1 MQLYNTLSAEERAEL
16 IDQAGEQRLTLS
28 FYAYAKIKDP
38 KKFRDDL
45 FIAWNALDALGR
57 IYVAYEG
64 INAQMSI
71 PAINIEAFRETLET
85 YDFMSGIRLNVAV
98 EHDDHSFLKLTILT
112 DKNKPLS
119 LLDVGCGD
127 GRFFDQVRQ
136 SEISNIE
143 LCGLDPTEGCVA
155 TCKAKGYTVFCMNI
169 ANFKSAFPDRS
180 FDAVTAYHV
189 LEHIADPK
197 KFLSELISL
206 ISGTGAIYISTPY
219 SPMNFEL
226 AWYDVL
232 NHPPHHMGRWNL
244 EVYKKLAAN
253 LKLKLEVFMP
263 AGEGLLKAA
272 TLSFMFATHGPL
284 TTYPKIKILKSIA
297 RHPIKFFKHLHKQSQ
312 RTKIAGKRVSNVIL
326 VKFTKLQGALGIAN
340 I

>member
-1 MQLYNTLSAEERAEL
+1 MINEEKIL
-16 IDQAGEQRLTLS
+16 CPVCDVQAK
-28 FYAYAKIKDP
+28 KIKSLSQ
-38 KKFRDDL
+38 KFIQQKL
-45 FIAWNALDALGR
+45 ALHFNTEITTNLEMVDYAMMQCPACSFEF
-57 IYVAYEG
+57 AYPPVEG
-64 INAQMSI
+64 PGAFYNWITAQPSYYTQSRWEYFKV
-71 PAINIEAFRETLET
+71 IEL
-85 YDFMSGIRLNVAV
+85 
-98 EHDDHSFLKLTILT
+98 LT

-155 TCKAKGYTVFCMNI
+155 TCKAKGYTVFCMDI

-253 LKLKLEVFMP
+253 LKLELEVFMP